1 MDDPAKADIHLLIL
15 TPLAARAV
23 TFQNIFYNSAASES
37 GAKRRGP
44 GGPNMKSQRGMGGVV
59 SDVRFR
65 NVTGGTADGAA
76 SITMCHHDWKVGTL
90 PTPTWAN
97 ISFEGA
103 SDVP

>member
-1 MDDPAKADIHLLIL
+1 M
-15 TPLAARAV
+15 

-103 SDVP
+103 SDVLALVPVLVLVLVLVVLVPLEL